1 MGRVGN
7 RLCAPRFIG
16 NRMKKK
22 RLKMTTSRE
31 VRRTVNRVANMLLN
45 DELDP
50 KTANALLYACNVC
63 LGAIRVDE
71 QQAKLDEL
79 EKLVREVEERNG
91 H

>member
-1 MGRVGN
+1 MGACGQSPVRP
-7 RLCAPRFIG
+7 CFIG
-16 NRMKKK
+16 DSMTKK

-71 QQAKLDEL
+71 QQAKLREL